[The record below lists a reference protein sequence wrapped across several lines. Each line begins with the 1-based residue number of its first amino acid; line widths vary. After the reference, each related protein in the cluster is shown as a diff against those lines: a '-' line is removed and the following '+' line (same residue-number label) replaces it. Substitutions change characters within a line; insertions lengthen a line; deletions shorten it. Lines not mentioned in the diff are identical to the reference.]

1 MSNKTLESMSLSTII
16 FVLIFFFSLGFI
28 IFSFI
33 KTPFTN
39 PLMLFP
45 PLITF
50 CLIIVTAYGQWMPII
65 CNPNFQSISGV
76 NGTVYSSRPI
86 PLSGNRTA
94 YDLCLFKRDV
104 PVNVKKRVARGIS
117 GLFTFLAGSIV
128 VRVSAPSHRWEWVKG
143 ENSESNCNCL
153 RLHGRLDEVE
163 IETTE
168 GRYMRLLDAQNRKLS
183 WMATELETIQVQL
196 GLAMQVRSKDLDKMS
211 EYLEKISKRVKHV
224 TLMTR
229 GDSSLA
235 PIVDGTENE

>member
-1 MSNKTLESMSLSTII
+1 MSKSLEGMPMSTII

-39 PLMLFP
+39 PIMLFP

-50 CLIIVTAYGQWMPII
+50 CLILVTSYGQWMPVVV
-65 CNPNFQSISGV
+65 NENFQSISGV
-76 NGTVYSSRPI
+76 NGTVYNKKPI

-104 PVNVKKRVARGIS
+104 PVNAKKRVARGIS
-117 GLFTFLAGSIV
+117 GLFTFLAGSVV
-128 VRVSAPSHRWEWVKG
+128 VRVSAPSHRWEWVMG
-143 ENSESNCNCL
+143 GNLESSCGCL

-163 IETTE
+163 IETNE
-168 GRYMRLLDAQNRKLS
+168 GRYIRLLDSQNRKIS
-183 WMATELETIQVQL
+183 WMATELETIQVEL

-235 PIVDGTENE
+235 PIVDGVDNE